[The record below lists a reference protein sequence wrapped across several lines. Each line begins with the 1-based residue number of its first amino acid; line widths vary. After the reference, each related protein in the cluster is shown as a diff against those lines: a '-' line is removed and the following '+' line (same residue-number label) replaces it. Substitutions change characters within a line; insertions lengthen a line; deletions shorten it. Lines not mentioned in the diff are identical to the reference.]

1 MNSGG
6 PDAALL
12 NALEH
17 DHAVTGITEGI
28 APPAISINGVAVNT
42 IAGTPIRGPLLLS
55 PVDGH
60 VPSGDG
66 QIALG
71 ATTMRQEGAHLGSS
85 VRVTASMPSGGT
97 RTEPLRVVAEVSF
110 PAVGGGIVSLGHGAA
125 LTIAGYQ
132 ALVCPPGPHQ
142 ASCRREVAG
151 TNQGGLL
158 VRVVTGSRGQA
169 AINHYLDAYRSL
181 ATLAII
187 PTSLINFGEAVNFP
201 LIFGV
206 MLAAFGAATL
216 AHLLVVSVARRR
228 REASL
233 LKVLGFVRVQIAS
246 LVTWQATTVA
256 VIGLVIGVPLG
267 VIVGRAVWLAFANDL
282 GVVPVAVVPLW
293 LIGVVIVG
301 VIVVAN
307 LLAVGPG
314 LAAAQARPGQFLR
327 EQ

>member
-1 MNSGG
+1 MGSTLLGTVLAVVALCGTAVFGASLTHLTATPRLYGDPFQLNINDVNSGG

-12 NALEH
+12 TALEH

-55 PVDGH
+55 SVDGH
-60 VPSGDG
+60 VPNGDG

-71 ATTMRQEGAHLGSS
+71 ATTMRQVGAHLGSS

-97 RTEPLRVVAEVSF
+97 RTEPLRVVAQVSF
-110 PAVGGGIVSLGHGAA
+110 PAVGGGIVSWVTVRHSRSPDTEPCVSSGA
-125 LTIAGYQ
+125 
-132 ALVCPPGPHQ
+132 PPGVVPPGGCWDQSRWSLGPRGH
-142 ASCRREVAG
+142 RFTRAG
-151 TNQGGLL
+151 SD
-158 VRVVTGSRGQA
+158 R
-169 AINHYLDAYRSL
+169 HYLDAYRSF

-201 LIFGV
+201 LIFGA

-233 LKVLGFVRVQIAS
+233 LKVPGVRQGPDRLAGYLAS
-246 LVTWQATTVA
+246 HNGGRHRARGGCTTGCDRWPSGVA
-256 VIGLVIGVPLG
+256 CIC
-267 VIVGRAVWLAFANDL
+267 
-282 GVVPVAVVPLW
+282 
-293 LIGVVIVG
+293 
-301 VIVVAN
+301 
-307 LLAVGPG
+307 
-314 LAAAQARPGQFLR
+314 Q
-327 EQ
+327 